1 MLNDV
6 SIDFSEYEDCK
17 LNDIEK
23 EQMKRRIKNKIRT
36 QHKGRKG
43 KIIVASI
50 IAVTVIYIGFSN
62 MDALANVPIIGS
74 VIEEYI
80 NSNNKS
86 LQDYK
91 TVVGQTAADYGV
103 TVKLNEVLIDDDE
116 IIISSTFRSDKVDWD
131 KAITPF
137 PELYINGRSVGG
149 NGSAS
154 SKKIDKSTRSFFARI
169 DVKDIKLKKNLNIK
183 VVYDNIDV
191 IKSANSYDTLKGKWS
206 FEFKA
211 NKDNLLAELKTI
223 PINRSFKLENGQE
236 IKVVDLRITPAS
248 ARINYK
254 MLNGKKYDVHFM
266 VHDQNGNELKP
277 NSAHT
282 LVEDSYFRFDTLD
295 ENITRLKIT
304 PYVISGEEGEK
315 KTDYHK
321 VLENEAFEINIK

>member
-6 SIDFSEYEDCK
+6 SIDFNEYGDCK

-23 EQMKRRIKNKIRT
+23 KQMKKRIKSKIRT
-36 QHKGRKG
+36 QHKSKRG
-43 KIIVASI
+43 KIIAASI
-50 IAVTVIYIGFSN
+50 IALTVIYVGFNN
-62 MDALANVPIIGS
+62 MDVLANVPIIGS

-86 LQDYK
+86 LKDYK
-91 TVVGQTAADYGV
+91 TVVGQTIVDNGV
-103 TVKLNEVLIDDDE
+103 SVKLNEVLIDDDE
-116 IIISSTFRSDKVDWD
+116 ILISSTFRSDEIDWD
-131 KAITPF
+131 KIITPF
-137 PELYINGRSVGG
+137 PKIYINGKYAGG
-149 NGSAS
+149 NGSGMS
-154 SKKIDKSTRSFFARI
+154 NKIDEATRSFFSRI
-169 DVKDIKLKKNLNIK
+169 DIKNIKLQDNLNIK
-183 VVYDNIDV
+183 VVYHNIDF
-191 IKSANSYDTLKGKWS
+191 IKSSNSYDTLKGKWS

-211 NKDNLLAELKTI
+211 NKDKLLAEVKII

-236 IKVVDLRITPAS
+236 IKIADLRITPAS

-254 MLNGKKYDVHFM
+254 MLNGTKYDVHFM
-266 VHDQNGNELKP
+266 VHDQNGDELKP

-282 LVEDSYFRFDTLD
+282 LIEDSYVRFDTLD
-295 ENITRLKIT
+295 ENITKLKVT